1 MFDEENMTQARGYV
15 DADYL
20 DVASKGLKQYK
31 QRTYTWMHIQPGHAV
46 LDVGCGPGTDTIAL
60 AGLVGPTGRVV
71 GVDCDADLIAEAD
84 RRAERAGCSA
94 WCRHQQGDALALPLE
109 MGTFEACRSERL
121 FHHVHNPA
129 GVLAEMARVTRPGG
143 WVVVWDTDWG
153 TLSIDT
159 PEVDIERRLVRV
171 KAERVVNNGYA
182 GRQLYGLFKRQ
193 QFAYIDME
201 IHPVSF
207 TDYTL
212 LRYASVMDTVER
224 DALAAGLVTE
234 EELHRWQQSLLE
246 AQNTGTFFA
255 HVTGVLVAGRIH
267 ESAR

>member
-1 MFDEENMTQARGYV
+1 VTQTRGYV
-15 DADYL
+15 DPHYL
-20 DVASKGLKQYK
+20 DFAAEGLKQNK
-31 QRTYTWMHIQPGHAV
+31 QLTYTWMHIQPGHTV
-46 LDVGCGPGTDTIAL
+46 LDVGCGPGTDTIVL
-60 AGLVGPTGRVV
+60 ADLVGPTGRVV
-71 GVDCDADLIAEAD
+71 GVDSDAAMIAEAN
-84 RRAERAGCSA
+84 RRAEQAGCSA
-94 WCRHQQGDALALPLE
+94 WCRHQQGDALALPWE
-109 MGTFEACRSERL
+109 TGTFEACRSDRL

-143 WVVVWDTDWG
+143 WVVIWDTDWG

-234 EELHRWQQSLLE
+234 EELHRWQQSLIE
-246 AQNTGTFFA
+246 AETTGTFFA
-255 HVTGVLVAGRIH
+255 HVAGVLVAGRKH
-267 ESAR
+267 ESSR